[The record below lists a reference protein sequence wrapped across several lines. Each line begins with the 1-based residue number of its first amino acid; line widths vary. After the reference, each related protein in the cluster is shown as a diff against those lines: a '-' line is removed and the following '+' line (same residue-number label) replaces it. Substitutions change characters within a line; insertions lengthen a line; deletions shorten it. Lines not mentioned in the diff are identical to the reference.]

1 MVATEWTELRGKLH
15 LPLLRG
21 ITNRCFWK
29 WIIVYYLLL
38 FIILYDVFWPW
49 LCIIINV
56 FEAVFFFFTNKPK
69 RFQQTCKTDKDT
81 FNLKVKNIYMFILF
95 VSIFSAAL
103 INKPNQGDAHRLYT
117 KDGNEGL
124 KIKPTQ
130 TCLEPV
136 FFFCMGSRGRL
147 LW

>member
-1 MVATEWTELRGKLH
+1 
-15 LPLLRG
+15 
-21 ITNRCFWK
+21 
-29 WIIVYYLLL
+29 
-38 FIILYDVFWPW
+38 
-49 LCIIINV
+49 
-56 FEAVFFFFTNKPK
+56 
-69 RFQQTCKTDKDT
+69 
-81 FNLKVKNIYMFILF
+81 MFILF

-136 FFFCMGSRGRL
+136 FFFFFAWAAGGDSSDSKNNYNSIEL
-147 LW
+147 KYKL